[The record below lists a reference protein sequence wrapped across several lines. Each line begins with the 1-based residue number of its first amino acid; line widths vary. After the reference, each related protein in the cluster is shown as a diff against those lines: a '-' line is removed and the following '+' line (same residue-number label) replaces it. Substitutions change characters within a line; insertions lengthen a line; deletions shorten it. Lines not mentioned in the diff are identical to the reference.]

1 MFRWCAWV
9 QSITCRDPLQDDAAY
24 RGESFEQEGEVSMS
38 TEATD
43 STVGGAGFA
52 TAGIPEGVELSA
64 GGAAVWSPS
73 ITPPIGVELTE
84 QQALAC
90 AFRIL
95 ARDGFSENIAGHIT
109 WATGDSTS
117 MLVNPWGLWWEEI
130 TASDICR
137 VDPDGRVLEGR
148 WDVTP
153 AVHIHTELHRRRPE
167 ARVVVHNHPYHATVL
182 AALGVVPEFLHQTSA
197 MFDGELGFVSEYG
210 GEIDS
215 AELGA
220 DLADRIGDAS
230 VVFLANHGV
239 IITAATIEEATYK
252 SASLDRQC
260 RLMVDVL
267 LSGRAATT
275 VPPIVRPAMKA
286 SLLER
291 GTEVFWAGAVR
302 RIIREHP
309 DVLE

>member
-1 MFRWCAWV
+1 M
-9 QSITCRDPLQDDAAY
+9 T
-24 RGESFEQEGEVSMS
+24 
-38 TEATD
+38 ATTSD
-43 STVGGAGFA
+43 AGFA
-52 TAGIPEGVELSA
+52 DAAVPEGLTLSE

-84 QQALAC
+84 AQALAC
-90 AFRIL
+90 SFHIL

-109 WATGDSTS
+109 WATEDNSS

-137 VDPDGRVLEGR
+137 VDPDGKVLEGR

-167 ARVVVHNHPYHATVL
+167 ARVVVHNHPYWATVL
-182 AALGVVPEFLHQTSA
+182 AAIGEVPQFLHQTSA
-197 MFDGELGFVSEYG
+197 MFHDELGFVSEYG
-210 GEIDS
+210 GEVDS
-215 AELGA
+215 PELGA
-220 DLADRIGDAS
+220 DLAERIGDAS

-239 IITAATIEEATYK
+239 IVTAASIEEATYK
-252 SASLDRQC
+252 AASLDRQC
-260 RLMVDVL
+260 RLMVHVL
-267 LSGRAATT
+267 MTGRSATT
-275 VPPIVRPAMKA
+275 VPPVVRPAMKA

-302 RIIREHP
+302 RVIREHP
-309 DVLE
+309 ETLE

>member
-1 MFRWCAWV
+1 
-9 QSITCRDPLQDDAAY
+9 
-24 RGESFEQEGEVSMS
+24 
-38 TEATD
+38 
-43 STVGGAGFA
+43 
-52 TAGIPEGVELSA
+52 
-64 GGAAVWSPS
+64 VWSPS
-73 ITPPIGVELTE
+73 ITPAIGVELTE
-84 QQALAC
+84 HQALAC

-109 WATGDSTS
+109 WATADNSS

-130 TASDICR
+130 SASDICR
-137 VDPDGRVLEGR
+137 VDLDANVLDGR

-167 ARVVVHNHPYHATVL
+167 ARVVVHNHPYYATAL
-182 AALGVVPEFLHQTSA
+182 AAMGVLPEFLHQTSA

-220 DLADRIGDAS
+220 DLAERIGDAS

-239 IITAATIEEATYK
+239 IVTAATIEEATYK

-260 RLMVDVL
+260 RLMFDVL
-267 LSGRAATT
+267 VSGRSATT

>member
-1 MFRWCAWV
+1 
-9 QSITCRDPLQDDAAY
+9 
-24 RGESFEQEGEVSMS
+24 MS

>member
-1 MFRWCAWV
+1 MSAETMPAEKGSARSAV
-9 QSITCRDPLQDDAAY
+9 ETVA
-24 RGESFEQEGEVSMS
+24 RGSERS
-38 TEATD
+38 
-43 STVGGAGFA
+43 GFA
-52 TAGIPEGVELSA
+52 NAEVPEGVELSA
-64 GGAAVWSPS
+64 GGAAVWTPS
-73 ITPPIGVELTE
+73 ITPPIGVELTQ

-95 ARDGFSENIAGHIT
+95 ARDGFCENIAGHIT
-109 WATGDSTS
+109 WATEDNTS

-130 TASDICR
+130 SASDICR
-137 VDPDGRVLEGR
+137 VDPDGAVLEGR

-182 AALGVVPEFLHQTSA
+182 AALGVLPEFLHQTSA

-220 DLADRIGDAS
+220 DLAERIGDAS

-239 IITAATIEEATYK
+239 IITAPTIEEATYK

-267 LSGRAATT
+267 LAGRSATT
-275 VPPIVRPAMKA
+275 VPPVVRPAMKA

-309 DVLE
+309 DLLE

>member
-1 MFRWCAWV
+1 
-9 QSITCRDPLQDDAAY
+9 
-24 RGESFEQEGEVSMS
+24 MS
-38 TEATD
+38 TQQTGTET
-43 STVGGAGFA
+43 GAGGFV
-52 TAGIPEGVELSA
+52 TAEVPEGVELSA

-73 ITPPIGVELTE
+73 ITPAIGVELTE
-84 QQALAC
+84 HQALAC

-109 WATGDSTS
+109 WATDDNTS

-130 TASDICR
+130 KASDICR
-137 VDPDGRVLEGR
+137 VDLDARVLEGQ

-153 AVHIHTELHRRRPE
+153 AVHIHTELHRRHPE
-167 ARVVVHNHPYHATVL
+167 ARVVVHNHPYYATAL
-182 AALGVVPEFLHQTSA
+182 AAMGVLPEFLHQTSA

-220 DLADRIGDAS
+220 DLAERIGDAS

-239 IITAATIEEATYK
+239 IVTAATIEEATYK

-260 RLMVDVL
+260 RLMYDVL
-267 LSGRAATT
+267 VSGRSATT
-275 VPPIVRPAMKA
+275 VPAVVRPAMKA

-291 GTEVFWAGAVR
+291 GTEVYWAGAVR

>member
-1 MFRWCAWV
+1 MSAETMPAEEGSARSAV
-9 QSITCRDPLQDDAAY
+9 ETVA
-24 RGESFEQEGEVSMS
+24 RGSERS
-38 TEATD
+38 
-43 STVGGAGFA
+43 GFA
-52 TAGIPEGVELSA
+52 NAEVPEGVELSA
-64 GGAAVWSPS
+64 GGAAVWTPS
-73 ITPPIGVELTE
+73 ITPPIGVELTQ

-95 ARDGFSENIAGHIT
+95 ARDGFCENIAGHIT
-109 WATGDSTS
+109 WATEDNTS

-130 TASDICR
+130 SASDICR
-137 VDPDGRVLEGR
+137 VDPDGAVLEGR

-153 AVHIHTELHRRRPE
+153 AVHIPTELHRRRPE

-182 AALGVVPEFLHQTSA
+182 AALGVLPEFLHQTSA

-220 DLADRIGDAS
+220 DLAERIGDAS

-239 IITAATIEEATYK
+239 IITAPTIEEATYK

-267 LSGRAATT
+267 LAGRSATT
-275 VPPIVRPAMKA
+275 VPPVVRPAMKA

-309 DVLE
+309 DLLE

>member
-1 MFRWCAWV
+1 
-9 QSITCRDPLQDDAAY
+9 
-24 RGESFEQEGEVSMS
+24 MS
-38 TEATD
+38 ADTTHG
-43 STVGGAGFA
+43 TTIGAGFA
-52 TAGIPEGVELSA
+52 TADVPEGIELSA
-64 GGAAVWSPS
+64 GGVAVWSPS

-84 QQALAC
+84 HQALAC

-109 WATGDSTS
+109 WATEDNTS
-117 MLVNPWGLWWEEI
+117 MLVNPWGLWWEEM

-137 VDPDGRVLEGR
+137 VDPDGAVLEGR

-167 ARVVVHNHPYHATVL
+167 ARVVVHNHPYYATVL
-182 AALGVVPEFLHQTSA
+182 AALGVLPEFLHQTSA

-210 GEIDS
+210 GEVDS

-220 DLADRIGDAS
+220 DLADRIGNAS

-239 IITAATIEEATYK
+239 IVTAATIEEATYK
-252 SASLDRQC
+252 AATLDRQC

-267 LSGRAATT
+267 LAGRAATT
-275 VPPIVRPAMKA
+275 VPPVVRPAMKA

>member
-1 MFRWCAWV
+1 MTV
-9 QSITCRDPLQDDAAY
+9 DA
-24 RGESFEQEGEVSMS
+24 
-38 TEATD
+38 D
-43 STVGGAGFA
+43 SLHGAGSTPVGA
-52 TAGIPEGVELSA
+52 RSVGDEPAGMVAAQVPEGLTLSE

-73 ITPPIGVELTE
+73 ITPSIGVDLDER
-84 QQALAC
+84 QALAC

-109 WATGDSTS
+109 WATDDNES

-130 TASDICR
+130 KSSDICR
-137 VDPDGRVLEGR
+137 IDPEGKVLEGK

-153 AVHIHTELHRRRPE
+153 AVHIHTALHRRRPS
-167 ARVVVHNHPYHATVL
+167 ARVVVHNHPYYGTVL
-182 AALGVVPEFLHQTSA
+182 AAMGVLPEFLHQTSA

-215 AELGA
+215 AELGS
-220 DLADRIGDAS
+220 DLAERIGDAS

-239 IITAATIEEATYK
+239 IVTAATIEEATYK

-260 RLMVDVL
+260 RLMFDVL
-267 LSGRAATT
+267 VAGGKATT

-302 RIIREHP
+302 RTVREHP

>member
-1 MFRWCAWV
+1 
-9 QSITCRDPLQDDAAY
+9 
-24 RGESFEQEGEVSMS
+24 MS
-38 TEATD
+38 TPRTDEGTAT
-43 STVGGAGFA
+43 GAFL
-52 TAGIPEGVELSA
+52 TAEVPEGVELSA
-64 GGAAVWSPS
+64 GGAAVWSPTV
-73 ITPPIGVELTE
+73 TPPIGVELTE

-109 WATGDSTS
+109 WATADNSS

-130 TASDICR
+130 SASDICR
-137 VDPDGRVLEGR
+137 VDLEARVLEGR

-167 ARVVVHNHPYHATVL
+167 ARVVVHNHPYYATAL
-182 AALGVVPEFLHQTSA
+182 AAMGVLPEFLHQTSA

-210 GEIDS
+210 GEVDS

-220 DLADRIGDAS
+220 DLAERIGEAS

-239 IITAATIEEATYK
+239 IVTAATIEEATYK

-260 RLMVDVL
+260 RLMYDVL
-267 LSGRAATT
+267 VSGRSATT
-275 VPPIVRPAMKA
+275 VPPVVRPAMKA

>member
-1 MFRWCAWV
+1 
-9 QSITCRDPLQDDAAY
+9 
-24 RGESFEQEGEVSMS
+24 MS
-38 TEATD
+38 TPHTDEVTAAT
-43 STVGGAGFA
+43 GFT
-52 TAGIPEGVELSA
+52 TAEVPEGVELSA

-84 QQALAC
+84 HQALAC

-109 WATGDSTS
+109 WATADNSS

-130 TASDICR
+130 SATDVCR
-137 VDPDGRVLEGR
+137 VDLDANVLEGR

-167 ARVVVHNHPYHATVL
+167 ARVVVHNHPYYATAL
-182 AALGVVPEFLHQTSA
+182 AAMGVVPEFLHQTSA

-220 DLADRIGDAS
+220 DLAERIGDAS

-239 IITAATIEEATYK
+239 IVTAATIEEATYK

-260 RLMVDVL
+260 RLMYDVL
-267 LSGRAATT
+267 VSGRSATT

>member
-1 MFRWCAWV
+1 MSAETMSADKSSADTAV
-9 QSITCRDPLQDDAAY
+9 ETQG
-24 RGESFEQEGEVSMS
+24 RGSDGS
-38 TEATD
+38 
-43 STVGGAGFA
+43 GFA
-52 TAGIPEGVELSA
+52 TAEVPEGVELSA
-64 GGAAVWSPS
+64 GGAAVWTPS
-73 ITPPIGVELTE
+73 ITPPIGVELT
-84 QQALAC
+84 QHQALAC

-109 WATGDSTS
+109 WATEDNTS

-137 VDPDGRVLEGR
+137 VNPDGAVLEGR

-182 AALGVVPEFLHQTSA
+182 AALGVLPEFLHQTSA

-220 DLADRIGDAS
+220 DLAERIGDAS

-239 IITAATIEEATYK
+239 IVTAPTIEEATYK

-267 LSGRAATT
+267 LAGRSATT
-275 VPPIVRPAMKA
+275 VPPLVRPAMKA

-309 DVLE
+309 DLLE

>member
-1 MFRWCAWV
+1 MSAETMSSEKGSAETAVDRV
-9 QSITCRDPLQDDAAY
+9 PHSSDA
-24 RGESFEQEGEVSMS
+24 G
-38 TEATD
+38 
-43 STVGGAGFA
+43 GFA
-52 TAGIPEGVELSA
+52 TAEVPEGVELST
-64 GGAAVWSPS
+64 GGAAVWTPS
-73 ITPPIGVELTE
+73 ITPPIGVELTKH
-84 QQALAC
+84 QALAC

-109 WATGDSTS
+109 WATEDNSS

-130 TASDICR
+130 SASDICR
-137 VDPDGRVLEGR
+137 VDPDGAVLEGR

-182 AALGVVPEFLHQTSA
+182 AALGVLPEFLHQTSA

-220 DLADRIGDAS
+220 DLAERIGDAS

-239 IITAATIEEATYK
+239 IVTAPTIEEATYK

-267 LSGRAATT
+267 LAGRSATT
-275 VPPIVRPAMKA
+275 VPPVVRPAMKA

-309 DVLE
+309 DLLE

>member
-1 MFRWCAWV
+1 MTPER
-9 QSITCRDPLQDDAAY
+9 
-24 RGESFEQEGEVSMS
+24 
-38 TEATD
+38 TEERHRTTD
-43 STVGGAGFA
+43 FA
-52 TAGIPEGVELSA
+52 TAEVPAGVELSV
-64 GGAAVWSPS
+64 GGTAVWSPS
-73 ITPPIGVELTE
+73 ITPPIGVDLSEH
-84 QQALAC
+84 QALAC

-109 WATGDSTS
+109 WAADDNSS

-137 VDPDGRVLEGR
+137 VDPDGAVLEGR

-182 AALGVVPEFLHQTSA
+182 AALGVLPEFLHQTSA

-220 DLADRIGDAS
+220 DLAERIGDAS

-239 IITAATIEEATYK
+239 IITGATIEEATYK
-252 SASLDRQC
+252 AASLDRQC

-267 LSGRAATT
+267 QAGRSATT
-275 VPPIVRPAMKA
+275 VPPLVRPAMKA

>member
-1 MFRWCAWV
+1 MTPERTEDHTGPRTVAPGFVTA
-9 QSITCRDPLQDDAAY
+9 
-24 RGESFEQEGEVSMS
+24 EV
-38 TEATD
+38 
-43 STVGGAGFA
+43 
-52 TAGIPEGVELSA
+52 PEGVELSA

-84 QQALAC
+84 AQALAC

-109 WATGDSTS
+109 WATADNSS

-137 VDPDGRVLEGR
+137 VDLDARVLEGQ

-167 ARVVVHNHPYHATVL
+167 ARVVVHNHPYHATAL
-182 AALGVVPEFLHQTSA
+182 AALGLVPEFLHQTSA

-220 DLADRIGDAS
+220 DLAERIGDAS

-239 IITAATIEEATYK
+239 IVTAPTIEEATYK

-260 RLMVDVL
+260 RLMYDVL
-267 LSGRAATT
+267 VSGRAATT
-275 VPPIVRPAMKA
+275 VPPVVRPAMKA

-291 GTEVFWAGAVR
+291 GTEVYWAGAVR

-309 DVLE
+309 ELLE

>member
-1 MFRWCAWV
+1 MTTPHTDEVTASTGF
-9 QSITCRDPLQDDAAY
+9 ITA
-24 RGESFEQEGEVSMS
+24 EVP
-38 TEATD
+38 D
-43 STVGGAGFA
+43 
-52 TAGIPEGVELSA
+52 GVELSA

-84 QQALAC
+84 HQALAC

-109 WATGDSTS
+109 WATAENSS

-130 TASDICR
+130 SASDICR
-137 VDPDGRVLEGR
+137 VDLDARVLEGR

-167 ARVVVHNHPYHATVL
+167 ARVVVHNHPYYATAL
-182 AALGVVPEFLHQTSA
+182 AAMGVLPEFLHQTSA

-215 AELGA
+215 SELGA
-220 DLADRIGDAS
+220 DLAERIGDAS

-260 RLMVDVL
+260 RLMYDVL
-267 LSGRAATT
+267 VSGRTATT

>member
-1 MFRWCAWV
+1 
-9 QSITCRDPLQDDAAY
+9 
-24 RGESFEQEGEVSMS
+24 MS
-38 TEATD
+38 TPRTDEGTAT
-43 STVGGAGFA
+43 GAFL
-52 TAGIPEGVELSA
+52 TAEVPEGVELSA
-64 GGAAVWSPS
+64 GGAAVWSPTV
-73 ITPPIGVELTE
+73 TPPIGVELTE

-109 WATGDSTS
+109 WATADNSS

-130 TASDICR
+130 SASDICR
-137 VDPDGRVLEGR
+137 VDLEARVLEGR

-167 ARVVVHNHPYHATVL
+167 ARVVVHNHPYYATAL
-182 AALGVVPEFLHQTSA
+182 AAMGVLPEFLHQTSA

-210 GEIDS
+210 GEVDS

-220 DLADRIGDAS
+220 DLAGRIGEAS

-239 IITAATIEEATYK
+239 IVTAATIEEATYK

-260 RLMVDVL
+260 RLMYDVL
-267 LSGRAATT
+267 VSGRSATT
-275 VPPIVRPAMKA
+275 VPPVVRPAMKA